1 MLRHQFLQSL
11 AQTSP
16 SPLMLEIAHA
26 SGCTLTD
33 TSGKQ
38 YLDMISGI
46 SVSNVGHRHPKIV
59 EAIHAQCEKYM
70 HLMVYG
76 EYVQAPQVLLAKA
89 LTDTLPPTLNSC
101 YFTNS
106 GTEATEG
113 AMKLAKR
120 VTGKPRFAAFYQSY
134 HGHTQGAMS
143 LMGSDYF
150 TAAYAPLLPC
160 IDFLHFNNISNL
172 EKITTDTAAIFIELI
187 KAENGCTPISHDFL
201 SALKDRC
208 KLTGTLIIL
217 DENQTGFGRTG
228 SLFAFEQF
236 DFIPDILVLGKGM
249 GGGMPLGAFIASRE
263 LMLTLSHNP
272 VLGHITTFGGH
283 PVSCAAA
290 LANLQIITNDINL
303 NEVKTKE
310 TFIRS
315 QLVHPLIKAVHG
327 GGLLLAV
334 EFENEQQNQLVIKH
348 CIEQGVITDWFLFAP
363 NMLRL
368 APPLTCTNDNITYT
382 CRTIINS
389 CNKILN

>member
-16 SPLMLEIAHA
+16 SPLMLEISHA

-33 TSGKQ
+33 TNGKE

-46 SVSNVGHRHPKIV
+46 SVSNVGHRHPKII
-59 EAIHAQCEKYM
+59 EAIHKQCELYL

-76 EYVQAPQVLLAKA
+76 EYVQSPQVLLAEA
-89 LTDTLPPTLNSC
+89 STEVLPNTLNTC

-106 GTEATEG
+106 GTEAIEG
-113 AMKLAKR
+113 SMKLAKR
-120 VTGKPRFAAFYQSY
+120 VTGKPRFAAFYRSY

-143 LMGSDYF
+143 LMGSEYF
-150 TAAYAPLLPC
+150 TASYAPLLPC
-160 IDFLHFNNISNL
+160 IDFLHFNKQEEIR
-172 EKITTDTAAIFIELI
+172 KITSDTAAIFIELV
-187 KAENGCTPISHDFL
+187 KAENGCIPIDPNFL
-201 SALKDRC
+201 AAIIKKCKD
-208 KLTGTLIIL
+208 TGTLIIL

-228 SLFAFEQF
+228 SLFAFQQF
-236 DFIPDILVLGKGM
+236 DFVPDILVLGKGM
-249 GGGMPLGAFIASRE
+249 GGGMPIGAFIANHE
-263 LMLTLSHNP
+263 HMMQLSHNP

-283 PVSCAAA
+283 PVCCAAA
-290 LANLQIITNDINL
+290 LANLQLIANEINL
-303 NEVKTKE
+303 NEIKLKE
-310 TFIRS
+310 ALICE
-315 QLVHPLIKAVHG
+315 QLKHPLIKAVHG
-327 GGLLLAV
+327 LGLLLAI
-334 EFENEQQNQLVIKH
+334 EFESEQINQQIIKH

-389 CNKILN
+389 CNKILI